1 MAAGQAESFSQI
13 ANDELDNLIRDILT
27 VTPQSGGDR
36 SSDICF
42 ENVQNDYLEEI

>member
-1 MAAGQAESFSQI
+1 MAVGQAESFSQI

-27 VTPQSGGDR
+27 VTPQSGDR